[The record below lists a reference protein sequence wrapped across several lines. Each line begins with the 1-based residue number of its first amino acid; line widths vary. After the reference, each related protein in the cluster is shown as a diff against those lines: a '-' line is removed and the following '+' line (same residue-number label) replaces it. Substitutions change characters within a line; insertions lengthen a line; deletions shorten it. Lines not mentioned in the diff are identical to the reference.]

1 MFNKIKYI
9 STFFLK
15 FLLNVKTI
23 IKSREVELKFT
34 SYKDTNYNNMWEF
47 VESNNNRIS
56 EKSDL
61 SIM

>member
-23 IKSREVELKFT
+23 IKSREVELKST